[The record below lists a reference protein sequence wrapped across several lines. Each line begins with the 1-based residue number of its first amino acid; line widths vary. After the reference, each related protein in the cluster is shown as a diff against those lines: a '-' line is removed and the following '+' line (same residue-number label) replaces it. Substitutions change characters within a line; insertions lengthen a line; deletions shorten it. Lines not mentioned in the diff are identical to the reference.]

1 MNTIDLHTLTVEQPI
16 GKFYVTKI
24 SYSDLWVMSKVDR
37 RHITEDDEV
46 LGIQRELKNDKVN
59 QIKKYLTT
67 VFATFPNSI
76 IVNVSSSNIANQTD
90 DVLTLKVNDDTFTI
104 IDGQHRL
111 AGFDNYKG
119 GNFELVLSI
128 FIDMDISQQADI
140 FSTINS
146 EQTKVD
152 PSLNVNLELDSKYYT
167 PRKMMVEIAQSFNY
181 AKESPWFNSIKML
194 GGGKGGFISLSS
206 FARPLFG
213 LTYRESDWYIIKNR
227 LIIGEE
233 NNSFSEISYDA
244 SKYLF
249 WDFYKHRDSASV
261 YKILNNFFSA
271 LKDIFPTDWM
281 NEKSILN
288 KTTGYNAMMR
298 LFKEFIPVGLDEKR
312 FTYDFFI
319 EKMTPLSKLDGSIR
333 SENYGSSGLY
343 STNQLYKDFIDAL
356 AGAGILLSKVQENV
370 S

>member
-1 MNTIDLHTLTVEQPI
+1 MNTIDLHILTVEQPI
-16 GKFYVTKI
+16 GRFYITKI
-24 SYSDLWVMSKVDR
+24 SYSALWAMSKVDR

-59 QIKKYLTT
+59 QIKKYITT

-76 IVNVSSSNIANQTD
+76 IVNVSRSNIVDQTD
-90 DVLTLKVNDDTFTI
+90 DVLSLKVNDDTFTI

-119 GNFELVLSI
+119 GNFELVLSV
-128 FIDMDISQQADI
+128 FVDLDISQQADI

-181 AKESPWFNSIKML
+181 AKESPWHNGIKML
-194 GGGKGGFISLSS
+194 GCGKNGFISLSS

-213 LTYRESDWYIIKNR
+213 LTYRENDWYVIKNH
-227 LIIGEE
+227 LIIGDEE
-233 NNSFSEISYDA
+233 KSFDDFSYDA

-249 WDFYKHRDSASV
+249 WEFYKQRDSASV
-261 YKILNNFFSA
+261 YKILNNYFSA
-271 LKDIFPTDWM
+271 LKDIFPIDWM

-288 KTTGYNAMMR
+288 RTTGYNAMMR
-298 LFKEFIPVGLDEKR
+298 LFKDYIPIGLEEKR

-319 EKMTPLSKLDGSIR
+319 EKLTPLSKLDGSIR

-343 STNQLYKDFIDAL
+343 STNQLYKDFIDVLVKL
-356 AGAGILLSKVQENV
+356 AICKVQEDMP
-370 S
+370 